1 MNVNFTKR
9 FWGNIK
15 DGHIVT
21 ERVCVGLTACCLKA
35 SKQASLV
42 ERKICFNSVAG
53 NCGGRVVDICPK
65 ADSLPSPLPNPPT
78 PSCQQPVGQ
87 EILQVEGGDYM
98 QKQYMALTV
107 IFKLVIWVVLGIVNL
122 HFQGLFVP
130 ISLRP
135 ILGTVA
141 ARVLGTAWSLCS

>member
-42 ERKICFNSVAG
+42 ERKICFNLVAG

-65 ADSLPSPLPNPPT
+65 ADSPPPT
-78 PSCQQPVGQ
+78 PAPSCQQAVGQ
-87 EILQVEGGDYM
+87 EILQVEGGDYIR
-98 QKQYMALTV
+98 KQYMALTV

-135 ILGTVA
+135 VLGTVA
-141 ARVLGTAWSLCS
+141 ARVLGTVWSLCS